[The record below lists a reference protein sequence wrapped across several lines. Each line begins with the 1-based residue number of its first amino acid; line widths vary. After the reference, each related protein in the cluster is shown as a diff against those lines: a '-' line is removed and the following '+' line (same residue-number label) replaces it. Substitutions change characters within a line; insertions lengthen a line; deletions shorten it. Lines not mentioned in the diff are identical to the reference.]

1 MEAASE
7 EFCKFLAISGK
18 QSGTEREKPRNPEL
32 PHARPPLPSLLNG
45 SNLFQQPG
53 DEETLRNFKA
63 DKSELVRGD
72 SKHFQSETAAYE
84 VLDGLDNLAHYEGLS
99 GKSHCERP
107 RCSERFE
114 NQIGKKSHFGGW
126 PSDAVA
132 SDVLVEG
139 DDVHPREV
147 DPAFLCL
154 TDDQKASSALC
165 TDLYEEVRYINIIL
179 SRV

>member
-7 EFCKFLAISGK
+7 DFCKFLAISGK
-18 QSGTEREKPRNPEL
+18 QSGTEWEK
-32 PHARPPLPSLLNG
+32 
-45 SNLFQQPG
+45 
-53 DEETLRNFKA
+53 
-63 DKSELVRGD
+63 
-72 SKHFQSETAAYE
+72 
-84 VLDGLDNLAHYEGLS
+84 
-99 GKSHCERP
+99 
-107 RCSERFE
+107 
-114 NQIGKKSHFGGW
+114 

-165 TDLYEEVRYINIIL
+165 TDLYEEVTYINIIL
-179 SRV
+179 LRV